1 MNIFHSSFDRIYCSL
16 WTGKHCS
23 LWTGKH
29 RLGSEHICFFLAKKQ
44 LQTKKAN
51 KQTNNNNKK
60 KQKGV
65 TLYEVKH
72 QKNFDDVLVLY
83 SLSLNFEYL
92 LFAIISVA
100 TWSMCFANWFNFANV
115 KTIWSYLIET
125 GNRNSKE

>member
-1 MNIFHSSFDRIYCSL
+1 MIVFIALFEQVNTAHFEQENTGWVQNIYVSSWLKSSY
-16 WTGKHCS
+16 KQ
-23 LWTGKH
+23 
-29 RLGSEHICFFLAKKQ
+29 KKQ
-44 LQTKKAN
+44 TN
-51 KQTNNNNKK
+51 KQTTTKK

-92 LFAIISVA
+92 LFA
-100 TWSMCFANWFNFANV
+100 TLSMCFANWFNFANV
-115 KTIWSYLIET
+115 KTIVIVLIET